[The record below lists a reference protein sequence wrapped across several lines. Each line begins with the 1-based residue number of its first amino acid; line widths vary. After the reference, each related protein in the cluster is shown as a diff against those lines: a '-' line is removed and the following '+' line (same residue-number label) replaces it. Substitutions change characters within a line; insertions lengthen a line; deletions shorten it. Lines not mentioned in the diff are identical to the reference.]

1 MREQN
6 PELVENRGVA
16 RAAPADAPSRG
27 VDGDDAVAEDDDVV
41 EGIRGE
47 GQHVRRRVH
56 LAPLAVQL
64 PDPRVRAQGHRELRV
79 RWRAREPV
87 RGEGG
92 SGGGV
97 QKAARHRLGVARQR
111 GDRLVG
117 DVGRAAALRRHEHV
131 HAERRAAAGRVP
143 DQERHRGE
151 VERLVVVVVVRLV
164 VVVVVRLVVLLLIFI
179 ARLVVAVPGARA
191 RRGGARGGARRGR
204 AAGVPPGE
212 RARERGRERAR
223 GGRDDARD
231 GARRRGGD
239 DGAAGGVGARG
250 GDGRDGGRGGGGSAR
265 ERGASPAA
273 RAGAERERDRRARH
287 GPGRHHRARG
297 GAPGV
302 SVRDDL
308 EQRVS

>member
-6 PELVENRGVA
+6 PELVEHRGVA

-164 VVVVVRLVVLLLIFI
+164 VVLLIII

-204 AAGVPPGE
+204 ASGVPPGE

-239 DGAAGGVGARG
+239 DGAAGGWGPE

-265 ERGASPAA
+265 ARGASPAA